1 MERIAMKL
9 VRRKFL
15 HLAAGAAALPAISR
29 VATAQTY
36 PSRPITMIVPFA
48 AGGAGDSLARI
59 VVERMRA
66 SLGQSIVI
74 ENVTG
79 AEGSIGIGRAVRA
92 RPDGYTICLGT
103 TGTHVLNSVLY
114 SLSYDTLNDFV
125 PIAPLAMSPLV
136 LYSKRTIPAK
146 NLAELI
152 TWSKVN
158 ANKVSAGNIAGSF
171 RLMTMLFQRETSTN
185 LTLVPYRGGPPAVQ
199 DLVAGQLDV
208 LIATSLYLPL
218 VRSGSIKAY
227 AVTSDT
233 RLVGAPE
240 IPTFKESGL
249 PLLSYFEWASL
260 FAPKGTP
267 GDPIG
272 KLDKAVMEALAD
284 PAVLLRLADFQF
296 EAFPREKQTPEAL
309 TAMQKADAQKWL
321 PLMREFGIKAE

>member
-1 MERIAMKL
+1 VKL
-9 VRRKFL
+9 QRRQFL
-15 HLAAGAAALPAISR
+15 HLAAGAVALPAVSR
-29 VATAQTY
+29 VANAQAY
-36 PSRPITMIVPFA
+36 PTRPITMIVPFA
-48 AGGAGDSLARI
+48 AGGAGDTLARI

-79 AEGSIGIGRAVRA
+79 AEGSIGVGRAVRA

-103 TGTHVLNSVLY
+103 TGTHVLNSALY
-114 SLSYDTLNDFV
+114 SLPYDVLNDFV
-125 PIAPLAMSPLV
+125 PILPLAMSPLA
-136 LYSKRTIPAK
+136 LYSKRTIPA
-146 NLAELI
+146 NGLADLI
-152 TWSKVN
+152 AWARAN

-171 RLMTMLFQRETSTN
+171 RLMTMLFQRETNTN

-199 DLVAGQLDV
+199 DLAAGQLDV

-218 VRSGSIKAY
+218 ARAGSIKAY

-240 IPTFKESGL
+240 IPTFKELGL
-249 PLLSYFEWASL
+249 PSLSYFEWASL

-267 GDPIG
+267 GDIIG
-272 KLDKAVMEALAD
+272 RLNKAAMEALGD
-284 PAVLLRLADFQF
+284 PALLLRLADFEF

-309 TAMQKADAQKWL
+309 SAMQKADAQKWL
-321 PLMREFGIKAE
+321 PLMREFGIRAE